1 MIDLNSKSA
10 PAISGRIDWHIDQ
23 AIDSEDAE
31 QPKRDYL
38 GASVLGDPCE
48 RAVQYYS
55 LETDPDSIPSG
66 SKQDIFARGHW
77 IEALM
82 IRRLRAAGFILADV
96 DPRTGKQFEASWLD
110 GQVLGHPDGLL
121 LHWMGDGASPIE
133 LPALWECKGLG
144 SKWWK
149 KVVKDGLRWT
159 FPRYF
164 GQMQLLMGGC
174 NIPRGL
180 FTAVNADTM
189 ERHHALVAFDQSTY
203 TNLLARAER
212 IFLAN
217 QVGELLPRAFSDE
230 ARMECRMCNFS
241 KTCWSAR

>member
-1 MIDLNSKSA
+1 MIDLNSRSA
-10 PAISGRIDWHIDQ
+10 PALTGRIDWHIDQ
-23 AIDSEDAE
+23 AIDAE
-31 QPKRDYL
+31 AAANPRRDYL

-48 RAVQYYS
+48 RAVQFYAMGA
-55 LETDPDSIPSG
+55 ERSG
-66 SKQDIFARGHW
+66 EPTGCKHDIFERGHW

-82 IRRLRAAGFILADV
+82 IRRLRAAGFILADR
-96 DPRTGKQFEASWLD
+96 DPRTGQQFEAAWYD
-110 GQVLGHPDGLL
+110 GQVQGHPDGLL
-121 LHWMGDGASPIE
+121 LHWMGQGESPIP

-149 KVVKDGLRWT
+149 KVAKEGLRWT

-164 GQMQLLMGGC
+164 GQMQLLMGGF
-174 NIPRGL
+174 NLPRGL

-189 ERHHALVAFDQSTY
+189 ERHHALVEFEPGVY

-212 IFLAN
+212 VFLAI
-217 QVGELLPRAFSDE
+217 QAHELLPRAFDSE

-241 KTCWSAR
+241 KACWA

>member
-1 MIDLNSKSA
+1 VIDLNSKSA
-10 PAISGRIDWHIDQ
+10 PAISARVNWHIDR
-23 AIDSEDAE
+23 AIDIEAAA

-48 RAVQYYS
+48 RAVQYYAIGI
-55 LETDPDSIPSG
+55 EQDSIPSG
-66 SKQDIFARGHW
+66 TKQDIFQRGHW
-77 IEALM
+77 IESLM
-82 IRRLRAAGFILADV
+82 IRRLRAAGFILADI
-96 DPRTGKQFEASWLD
+96 DPRTGKQFETAWLD

-121 LHWMGDGASPIE
+121 LHWMGLDKCPIE

-149 KVVKDGLRWT
+149 KVVKEGLRMAY
-159 FPRYF
+159 PRYF
-164 GQMQLLMGGC
+164 GQMQLLMGGF
-174 NIPRGL
+174 NIQRGL

-189 ERHHALVAFDQSTY
+189 ERHHETVAFDQSTY

-217 QVGELLPRAFSDE
+217 KVGELLPRAFADN
-230 ARMECRMCNFS
+230 AGMECRMCNFS
-241 KTCWSAR
+241 KTCWSVR

>member
-1 MIDLNSKSA
+1 MIDLNSRSA
-10 PAISGRIDWHIDQ
+10 PAVSGRLDWHIDM
-23 AIDSEDAE
+23 AIDAE
-31 QPKRDYL
+31 AAAQPKRDYL
-38 GASVLGDPCE
+38 GASILGDPCE
-48 RAVQYYS
+48 RAVQFYAMGVAQ
-55 LETDPDSIPSG
+55 DPIPG
-66 SKQDIFARGHW
+66 GRKQDIFARGHW

-82 IRRLRAAGFILADV
+82 IRRLRAAGFILVDV
-96 DPRTGKQFEASWLD
+96 DPRTGQQFEATWQ
-110 GQVLGHPDGLL
+110 GGRVKGHPDGLL
-121 LHWMGDGASPIE
+121 VHWLAPHDCPIE

-164 GQMQLLMGGC
+164 GQMQLLMGGF

-189 ERHHALVAFDQSTY
+189 ERYHALVDFDPSTY
-203 TNLLARAER
+203 ANLLSRAER
-212 IFLAN
+212 IFLAI
-217 QVGELLPRAFSDE
+217 QADELLPRAFTDS

-241 KTCWSAR
+241 KLCWA

>member
-10 PAISGRIDWHIDQ
+10 PAVSGRLDWHIDMGI
-23 AIDSEDAE
+23 AAE
-31 QPKRDYL
+31 AAANPARGYL
-38 GASVLGDPCE
+38 GASILGDPCE

-55 LETDPDSIPSG
+55 MRAARDGEPSG
-66 SKQDIFARGHW
+66 TKQDIFERGHW

-82 IRRLRAAGFILADV
+82 IRRLRAAGFLLADR
-96 DPRTGKQFEASWLD
+96 DPLTGEQFEATWLD
-110 GQVLGHPDGLL
+110 GRVKGHPDGLL
-121 LHWMGDGASPIE
+121 MHWLRIHACPIE

-159 FPRYF
+159 FPSYF
-164 GQMQLLMGGC
+164 GQMQLLMGGF
-174 NIPRGL
+174 NLSRGL

-189 ERHHALVAFDQSTY
+189 ERYHATVDFDSSTY
-203 TNLLARAER
+203 TNLLSRAER

-217 QVGELLPRAFSDE
+217 QANELLPRAFDSE

-241 KTCWSAR
+241 NTCWG